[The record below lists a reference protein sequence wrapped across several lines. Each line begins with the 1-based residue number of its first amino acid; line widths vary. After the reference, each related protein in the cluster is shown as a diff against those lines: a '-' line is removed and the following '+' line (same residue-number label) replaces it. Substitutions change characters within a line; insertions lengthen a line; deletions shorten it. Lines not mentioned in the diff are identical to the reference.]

1 MNKIGEN
8 TYHMMQKEIE
18 KKNGVIKKLKIELN
32 SKSKDPYI
40 TKKDLENFLVKK
52 ITDLVTEAKQIVKD
66 GIRQTKEFMN
76 ETLKESSHKTYA
88 EIAKVQKE
96 SLESEK
102 EQKEENEKEERDIK
116 SRKRNIIIHGVLESM
131 KDTKECEQESDKSE
145 IQDLFDEIGTNR
157 IDFTHHRI
165 GVRKDKISKSRPI
178 KVTFQN
184 VYDKEKIMSNL
195 HHLKNLG
202 YIGLSITDD
211 FSINERKKIKA
222 MCQEA
227 KRKTA
232 DSGGDFIWRVRGSPR
247 TSLYFI
253 KTSREIFDN
262 SAKQKRLTSLEIKEL
277 LEED

>member
-66 GIRQTKEFMN
+66 EIRQTKEFM
-76 ETLKESSHKTYA
+76 KESSHKTYV

-96 SLESEK
+96 SLESVK
-102 EQKEENEKEERDIK
+102 EQKEKLEKEERDIE

-178 KVTFQN
+178 
-184 VYDKEKIMSNL
+184 
-195 HHLKNLG
+195 
-202 YIGLSITDD
+202 
-211 FSINERKKIKA
+211 
-222 MCQEA
+222 
-227 KRKTA
+227 
-232 DSGGDFIWRVRGSPR
+232 
-247 TSLYFI
+247 
-253 KTSREIFDN
+253 
-262 SAKQKRLTSLEIKEL
+262 
-277 LEED
+277 